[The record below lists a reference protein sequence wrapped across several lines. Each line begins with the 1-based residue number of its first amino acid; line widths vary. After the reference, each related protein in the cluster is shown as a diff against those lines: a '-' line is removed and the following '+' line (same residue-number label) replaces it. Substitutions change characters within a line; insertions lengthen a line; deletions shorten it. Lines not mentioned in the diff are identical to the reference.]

1 MNIEILMEVCV
12 VRCDHDKGDG
22 KDEEDPDG
30 GHHGRDAPPRPSANP
45 SKSPLECSLRTFETH
60 PRCCQ
65 VDALV
70 ATSSSS
76 SGPVDQSRGSRGKP
90 TVTENAPHTQAWEIY
105 TSEKSK
111 FGSLMVINCLAGCLE
126 ATRL

>member
-1 MNIEILMEVCV
+1 MSSAGSLNGSRSAGAGCYSSVEGIQPRFFGSHVNFEILVCV
-12 VRCDHDKGDG
+12 IKCDHDKRDG

-76 SGPVDQSRGSRGKP
+76 SGPVDQSRGSCSS
-90 TVTENAPHTQAWEIY
+90 TQ
-105 TSEKSK
+105 
-111 FGSLMVINCLAGCLE
+111 L
-126 ATRL
+126 